1 MLGLNV
7 FCFSLSIALKATLLG
22 RPGNG
27 RVTADKGEPSTLLL
41 DAVYRAPL
49 GLVQASLTVP
59 SPLPCV
65 NGVLSQ
71 SSPET
76 LFALEQHCK

>member
-1 MLGLNV
+1 MS
-7 FCFSLSIALKATLLG
+7 FASAYQKHSKLLCWEG
-22 RPGNG
+22 PEHGS
-27 RVTADKGEPSTLLL
+27 VTADKSEPSTLLL
-41 DAVYRAPL
+41 DAVGRAPL

-76 LFALEQHCK
+76 LFVLEQHCK